1 VPEGWGWKQ
10 RRRADTKPFHYSRA
24 CCAHAPL
31 HAGRRR
37 HAAATCDL
45 SCGQRR
51 QRARATAPAV
61 ARGALA
67 GGCDRRRTLAVSNPL
82 CHPKACWALTPLHAG
97 RRRHAAATCDL
108 SCGQRRQRA
117 RATAPAVARGGLAG
131 VVSDGG
137 SFRLCESPLP
147 LLALFLA
154 ASARLRTRGE
164 SLGFALKV
172 APPVLRWWHGPV
184 SRSSSL

>member
-1 VPEGWGWKQ
+1 MPEGWGWKQ

-61 ARGALA
+61 ARGRLA
-67 GGCDRRRTLAVSNPL
+67 WGCER
-82 CHPKACWALTPLHAG
+82 W
-97 RRRHAAATCDL
+97 
-108 SCGQRRQRA
+108 RQQ
-117 RATAPAVARGGLAG
+117 
-131 VVSDGG
+131 
-137 SFRLCESPLP
+137 
-147 LLALFLA
+147 
-154 ASARLRTRGE
+154 
-164 SLGFALKV
+164 
-172 APPVLRWWHGPV
+172 PPVTYSAGSGANVLELRRPPWQEVGWRG
-184 SRSSSL
+184 L